1 MIPDVQTLVKVI
13 CPDMPEDKVVKAAR
27 DQTMWYKVH
36 SGCLIIPPVKMLE
49 TNLMLMDKTVE
60 AVLSFKQ
67 YKADAPRYQWD
78 NLKLRSI
85 HTAED
90 IRMLHKHILNSGG
103 IVAVDIETRRVEWED
118 NKVLSIGFCCNN
130 DEAWALWNIDWFDE
144 NVREALQQLFSDPV
158 IIFIWHNGK
167 FDTGRLK
174 YLININARVDEDTM
188 LQHYV
193 QINEKKGTHGLK
205 TLGPLYLHAPDWD
218 EELNQYKNTWCR
230 QHKIKV
236 SDFMYDYIPLEI
248 LIPYMQRDCIATFR
262 LHFLF
267 KNLAREGS
275 DYIYRVL
282 IKASNVYREVEL
294 NGCYIDVNYLE
305 DLEFELENALYD
317 AQKHLQEISSKIW
330 NPLEYAQNTG
340 AKASLKDEFNPKSPK
355 QLKWMLQQVTGYSV
369 DSTDAATI
377 DKLMEFVDNGTIVA
391 PMAKEFLE
399 SMLTVRKFGKY
410 MDTYVQGMREGL
422 CRDMRIRGTFNLH
435 GTETGRLSSSN
446 PNMQNIPRDKKI
458 KNLFSAPEGYTL
470 LQLDYSQ
477 AEFRVLA
484 ILSQDP
490 YMIKSYQEGIDFHDA
505 VATAM
510 FGPNFDKEQRVLAKT
525 INFGIAY
532 GRGPGSIA
540 QKFHMSMNE
549 ARSFI
554 ARWYEPMPGV
564 KAYIDGQRSKPLK
577 NEECT
582 TPMGRMRHFIITDAE
597 MNHIQNEY
605 INTPIQSL
613 ASDFT
618 MLSLIHIHEWLQKE
632 GIDAKIVST
641 VHDSILIEVVDD
653 KKIIDKVAT
662 KCIDIMATTPQQY
675 VDTQGVPFKADA
687 EYGKSWGLLK
697 EWEPDAD

>member
-1 MIPDVQTLVKVI
+1 MISDVQTLVKVI
-13 CPDMPEDKVVKAAR
+13 CPDLPEDKVVKAAR
-27 DQTMWYKVH
+27 DQTMWFQVH

-49 TNLMLMDKTVE
+49 SNLMLMDKTVE
-60 AVLSFKQ
+60 AVLSYKHYKQ
-67 YKADAPRYQWD
+67 EAPEYDWD
-78 NLKLRSI
+78 NLFLHDL

-90 IRMLHKHILNSGG
+90 IEGLHQLILESGK
-103 IVAVDIETRRVEWED
+103 IVACDIETRRVEWED
-118 NKVLSIGFCCNN
+118 NKVLAIGFCCKNN
-130 DEAWALWNIDWFDE
+130 EAWALWNTDWQNTE
-144 NVREALQQLFSDPV
+144 VHEALQQLFSDPD
-158 IIFIWHNGK
+158 ITFIWHNGK

-174 YLININARVDEDTM
+174 YLINIDARVDEDTM

-218 EELNQYKNTWCR
+218 EELNRYKAKWCR
-230 QHKIKV
+230 EHKIKL
-236 SDFMYDYIPLEI
+236 SDFMYDYIPLQI
-248 LIPYMQRDCIATFR
+248 LIPYMQRDCIATYR

-267 KNLAREGS
+267 KKLAREGS
-275 DYIYRVL
+275 EFIYRVL
-282 IKASNVYREVEL
+282 IEASNVYREVEL
-294 NGCYIDVNYLE
+294 NGCYIDVAYLE
-305 DLEFELENALYD
+305 DLEFELENELLS
-317 AQKHLQEISSKIW
+317 AQEHLQEVSSKVW

-340 AKASLKDEFNPKSPK
+340 AKAKLNDKFNPKSPK
-355 QLKWMLQQVTGYSV
+355 QLKWMLQKVTGYTV

-377 DKLMEFVDNGTIVA
+377 DKLMEFVDTGVIVA

-484 ILSQDP
+484 ILSKDP
-490 YMIKSYQEGIDFHDA
+490 YMVKSYRDGMDFHDA

-510 FGPNFDKEQRVLAKT
+510 FGPDFDKEQRVLAKT

-549 ARSFI
+549 AKSFI
-554 ARWYEPMPGV
+554 AKWYEPMPGV
-564 KAYIDGQRSKPLK
+564 RAYIDGQRSKPIK
-577 NEECT
+577 GEECT
-582 TPMGRMRHFIITDAE
+582 TLMGRMRHFVITDAE

-618 MLSLIHIHEWLQKE
+618 MLSLIHIHKWLKQE

-653 KKIIDKVAT
+653 KKIIDQVAT
-662 KCIDIMATTPQQY
+662 KCIEIMATTPQQY

-687 EYGKSWGLLK
+687 EYGKSWGTLK
-697 EWEPDAD
+697 EWEPDEN